1 MIAIKKELEKLT
13 KEALGELGV
22 ETDVVHMEHPVDLAM
37 GDYSTN
43 VAMVYSKQFGQ
54 NPKELAEK
62 IVERIKFT
70 GTESLEKVEVA
81 GAGFINFYLS
91 KKFFEENLGTVL
103 KAGDKYGSNE
113 NLKGKK
119 IMVEYTDPNP
129 FKQFHIGHLMSNTIG
144 ESIARIINF
153 SGAEVK
159 RAIYQGD
166 VGIHVAKTIYSL
178 MDDVSLREKFEEF
191 RNSSVK
197 NVTDLGLRIGLLGQ
211 AYALGDKKYN
221 DDVEVK
227 KQIVRINKKIYDKSD
242 EEINSFYEV
251 GKKWSLNFFEVIYDK
266 LGMKPIV
273 DSKDI
278 DSRKHF
284 DFYYLESN
292 TGVLGKKIVEEY
304 LEKGVFEKS
313 EGAIIFSEEKS
324 SLHTRVFVNSE
335 DLPTYEAK
343 ELGLAQ
349 IKFEEYQYDKS
360 IVITGNE
367 VDGYFQVLLKA
378 MEFIYPELAKKT
390 KHISHGMLRLPEG
403 KMSSRTGNVQGAI
416 ELLGE
421 VEKVVEKKFK
431 ESKDISVVNQ
441 VVLSAIKY
449 SVLRSASGKD
459 IIFDFDKSVSVE
471 GNSGPYLQYTYAR
484 AKSVIEKAHQENIK
498 SWLSDNQ
505 LLDEEITEVEKL
517 LYRFPEI
524 VERAGEEYEPH
535 YIATYLFE
543 LAQTFNSFYGNN
555 KIADKTDKNAPYK
568 VALTEA
574 VAQII
579 KNGLNLL
586 GIESPERL

>member
-313 EGAIIFSEEKS
+313 EGAIIFSE
-324 SLHTRVFVNSE
+324 
-335 DLPTYEAK
+335 
-343 ELGLAQ
+343 
-349 IKFEEYQYDKS
+349 
-360 IVITGNE
+360 
-367 VDGYFQVLLKA
+367 
-378 MEFIYPELAKKT
+378 LAKKT

>member
-242 EEINSFYEV
+242 EE
-251 GKKWSLNFFEVIYDK
+251 
-266 LGMKPIV
+266 
-273 DSKDI
+273 
-278 DSRKHF
+278 
-284 DFYYLESN
+284 
-292 TGVLGKKIVEEY
+292 
-304 LEKGVFEKS
+304 
-313 EGAIIFSEEKS
+313 
-324 SLHTRVFVNSE
+324 
-335 DLPTYEAK
+335 K

>member
-484 AKSVIEKAHQENIK
+484 AKSVIEKAHPENI
-498 SWLSDNQ
+498 
-505 LLDEEITEVEKL
+505 
-517 LYRFPEI
+517 
-524 VERAGEEYEPH
+524 ERAGEEYEPH